1 MRLQF
6 VFKTFSKRFK
16 DVFKTPS
23 RRLEHVLKTSW
34 RYLQDVFK
42 QLQDVLQRCLRDIF
56 LTFSRHYQD
65 VFKMYD
71 QVNLFLLAHPPYVF
85 KPFSRRIQHVFETY
99 WKDEYLQK
107 DLSRAHFWEI
117 YDQGRNFP
125 RVNFLDCIPKLLKQ
139 FFKTIY
145 EVTASIIKD
154 ILVKVGYQKRCCYLS
169 K

>member
-1 MRLQF
+1 
-6 VFKTFSKRFK
+6 
-16 DVFKTPS
+16 
-23 RRLEHVLKTSW
+23 
-34 RYLQDVFK
+34 
-42 QLQDVLQRCLRDIF
+42 
-56 LTFSRHYQD
+56 
-65 VFKMYD
+65 MYH
-71 QVNLFLLAHPPYVF
+71 QVNLFLLAHPSYVF
-85 KPFSRRIQHVFETY
+85 KPFSRRIQHIFETY

-107 DLSRAHFWEI
+107 DLPRAHFWEI

-154 ILVKVGYQKRCCYLS
+154 ILVKVGYQERCCYLS